1 MGKPGA
7 TAPHMILILDGHEVG
22 TVAYLSGGQPL
33 GSYTE
38 ESGGL
43 NLTAIRRVSA
53 TEVRSLAALHHWAR
67 PGELLAGVPDHPVF
81 KVFWDVASA
90 DSFAPPATTLS
101 LRGSKQRWR

>member
-1 MGKPGA
+1 MS
-7 TAPHMILILDGHEVG
+7 
-22 TVAYLSGGQPL
+22 LSKF
-33 GSYTE
+33 
-38 ESGGL
+38 
-43 NLTAIRRVSA
+43 IRARTDDASPKR
-53 TEVRSLAALHHWAR
+53 ERRKEAR